1 MGLDMYLE
9 ARRYIAPGDPILQ
22 PVREAIGHA
31 IGYAPAAV
39 KPDNDPA
46 SMEVCAVVVLIGYWR
61 KFWPLHHWFVDS
73 VQEGHD
79 DGRPAF
85 INPSTLEELED
96 ILDQVD
102 DDPDSASEYFMD
114 ETVEATDLVQ
124 LDPADVDFTLRVIVQ
139 ARKLQAQ
146 GWDIYYRSS
155 G

>member
-1 MGLDMYLE
+1 M
-9 ARRYIAPGDPILQ
+9 
-22 PVREAIGHA
+22 
-31 IGYAPAAV
+31 
-39 KPDNDPA
+39 
-46 SMEVCAVVVLIGYWR
+46 VVLIGYWR

-124 LDPADVDFTLRVIVQ
+124 LDPADVDFTFRVIVQ
-139 ARKLQAQ
+139 AQQAAGPRLGHLLPIQ
-146 GWDIYYRSS
+146 WVMRSTRQTA
-155 G
+155 

>member
-31 IGYAPAAV
+31 IGYAPPAV

-114 ETVEATDLVQ
+114 ETVDTVR
-124 LDPADVDFTLRVIVQ
+124 LDPKDVDFTIRVIVQ